1 MDYRVMERLR
11 QRVESIVNDKATAE
25 ALKPWYRFL
34 CKRPCS
40 NNDYYQTYN
49 RPNVKLLDVSAT
61 RGVERMTPNGFMH
74 EGQEY
79 GIDALICASGFEV
92 TSDLDRRWGIQVIEG
107 RDGVSLYDHWRDG
120 YRTLHGAKIG
130 RAHV

>member
-1 MDYRVMERLR
+1 MPGDSDAICDIWTEINRNLAAEFEAEGWPELTPLEYVARREVMDYRVMERLR

-49 RPNVKLLDVSAT
+49 RPNVTLLDVSAT
-61 RGVERMTPNGFMH
+61 RGRERMKIARASCR
-74 EGQEY
+74 ERVGQY
-79 GIDALICASGFEV
+79 G
-92 TSDLDRRWGIQVIEG
+92 
-107 RDGVSLYDHWRDG
+107 
-120 YRTLHGAKIG
+120 
-130 RAHV
+130 

>member
-1 MDYRVMERLR
+1 MPGDSDAICDIWTEINRNLAAEFEAEGWPELTPLEYVARREVMDYRVMERLR

-49 RPNVKLLDVSAT
+49 RPNVKLLDVRS
-61 RGVERMTPNGFMH
+61 EEH
-74 EGQEY
+74 
-79 GIDALICASGFEV
+79 
-92 TSDLDRRWGIQVIEG
+92 TSELQ
-107 RDGVSLYDHWRDG
+107 SLMRISYAVFCLKKKKNH
-120 YRTLHGAKIG
+120 H
-130 RAHV
+130 

>member
-1 MDYRVMERLR
+1 
-11 QRVESIVNDKATAE
+11 
-25 ALKPWYRFL
+25 
-34 CKRPCS
+34 
-40 NNDYYQTYN
+40 
-49 RPNVKLLDVSAT
+49 
-61 RGVERMTPNGFMH
+61 MTPNGFMH

-120 YRTLHGAKIG
+120 YRTLHGAMTHGFPNQFFTGYLQGGFNATTTEQFSRQRSEEHTSELQSLMRISY
-130 RAHV
+130 AVFC

>member
-1 MDYRVMERLR
+1 MPGDSDAICDIWTEINRNLAAEFEAEGWPELTPLEYVARREVMDYRVMERLR

-61 RGVERMTPNGFMH
+61 RGVERMTPNGFTA
-74 EGQEY
+74 Q
-79 GIDALICASGFEV
+79 
-92 TSDLDRRWGIQVIEG
+92 RNQG
-107 RDGVSLYDHWRDG
+107 RPRG
-120 YRTLHGAKIG
+120 K
-130 RAHV
+130 